1 MVQFLD
7 PAGRRDF
14 PRSEHSPE
22 ATRLRD
28 VHKLDLFWGRRTKFH
43 MLFLTTTN
51 FHHGFHHGHFPRVGD
66 AYRQLFHNIMTG
78 D

>member
-1 MVQFLD
+1 MVQFLG

-14 PRSEHSPE
+14 PLSEHSPE

-28 VHKLDLFWGRRTKFH
+28 VHKPDLFWGRRSRFQH
-43 MLFLTTTN
+43 RPMLFLATKT
-51 FHHGFHHGHFPRVGD
+51 FHYCHFPRVGD